1 MINDY
6 VVQRYCCSALST
18 LLPLQ
23 KTGSVDRLVGLSQL
37 FQKITNYSIPDF
49 YIVLPV
55 IPAYLTHYSLIIPV
69 GCWQVRTVHAASRI
83 VMGCKRDQYLLKQP
97 HSLHPLCSSDAP
109 TFTLRRRVTVNTP
122 LPRKMRQGW
131 GPQSIKE
138 RFRGT

>member
-1 MINDY
+1 MADHLCISG
-6 VVQRYCCSALST
+6 V
-18 LLPLQ
+18 P
-23 KTGSVDRLVGLSQL
+23 SV
-37 FQKITNYSIPDF
+37 ITHSRAEPIIPKKKNNYSIPDF

-83 VMGCKRDQYLLKQP
+83 VIGCKRDQYLLKQP
-97 HSLHPLCSSDAP
+97 HSLHPLCSSDALWFACSFTTCP
-109 TFTLRRRVTVNTP
+109 TFILRRRVTVNTP